1 LKNESP
7 KQFSKDYAIQG
18 VIAEG
23 GMSTVYRGVQ
33 VSLNRPVAIKVL
45 SKGLMADHPGL
56 ARYFE
61 RESLIMAR
69 LSHPNIISVI
79 DRGLSEGLP
88 YIVMEYVDGQSLGRA
103 LKSGK
108 LDLVRKLDIGVQVAK
123 GLVYAHKNGVVHR
136 DMKPGNVLIDAEGR
150 AIITDFGIAQIID
163 QADANAPAA
172 ATQLVMGTPEYMSP
186 EQRAGR
192 RLTSAADI
200 YSYGLILFELFT
212 GRLPPE
218 GVRRP
223 SEVASG
229 LPSYLDGVIE
239 SCLATDP
246 TARPRAEDVRD
257 QLIEGV
263 QGAHLA
269 KAAQEQVMQGI
280 TSIKDKYVLLDVIRQ
295 TRFGSVHLCEDK
307 LSHRHVIIKKVLGT
321 RQGLAES
328 RKLTGFEHPGIV
340 RVHEV
345 SKSEKAYV
353 VVMDYVPGG
362 SLRDHMVRP
371 WSWRKALELMRGVC
385 ESLVFAHRHGI
396 VHGNLRPSN
405 ILFAGQGDAQVTDFC
420 LDEHYSGDKKRRNWY
435 GVADEARSVHADIFA
450 IGVILHEMLVAG
462 LPDWNRDGSL
472 AIGPALRNQPAG
484 ILELLARTADQRPG
498 RRYAGFEEVL
508 AAIVRLLAS
517 DGQLIAAGAT
527 PNSQSAPLLV
537 ALLSSGATLAVVAA
551 LYWLGL
557 PPFR

>member
-1 LKNESP
+1 VKSETP
-7 KQFSKDYAIQG
+7 TQFSKDYAIQG

-45 SKGLMADHPGL
+45 SQRLMADHPGL

-79 DRGLSEGLP
+79 DRGLSSGQP
-88 YIVMEYVDGQSLGRA
+88 YIVMEFVDGQSLGRA
-103 LKSGK
+103 LKSGQ

-163 QADANAPAA
+163 QADAYAQPA
-172 ATQLVMGTPEYMSP
+172 ATQLVMGTPQYMSP
-186 EQRAGR
+186 EQRAGQ
-192 RLTSAADI
+192 RLTAAADI
-200 YSYGLILFELFT
+200 YSFGLILFELFA

-223 SEVASG
+223 SKVVGG
-229 LPSYLDGVIE
+229 LPAYVDEVIE
-239 SCLATDP
+239 HCLESDS
-246 TARPRAEDVRD
+246 TARPRAEEVRD
-257 QLIEGV
+257 RLIEGM

-269 KAAQEQVMQGI
+269 KAQDQVMQGI

-307 LSHRHVIIKKVLGT
+307 LAHCHVIIKKILGT

-328 RKLTGFEHPGIV
+328 KKLTAFEHPGIV

-385 ESLVFAHRHGI
+385 EALVFAHRHGI

-405 ILFAGQGDAQVTDFC
+405 ILFAGQGDAQITDFC

-435 GVADEARSVHADIFA
+435 GVTDEPRSVRADIFA

-472 AIGPALRNQPAG
+472 DMSPALRSQPAG
-484 ILELLARTADQRPG
+484 IQELLARMANQRPE

-508 AAIVRLLAS
+508 AGIVRLLAS
-517 DGQLIAAGAT
+517 DGEPVAAEASPRART
-527 PNSQSAPLLV
+527 NTLLV
-537 ALLSSGATLAVVAA
+537 ALLASGATLVVVAA
-551 LYWLGL
+551 LYWLESTL
-557 PPFR
+557 FR